1 MKTSMKDK
9 IPYWKLLIVFISA
22 IALEANSIASFRYL
36 MDKQWIGMVMMVF
49 INPFLTLPMN
59 HFTIEVK
66 TFRGRSLIALAF
78 ALGFSAGVLL
88 IRPLFI

>member
-1 MKTSMKDK
+1 
-9 IPYWKLLIVFISA
+9 
-22 IALEANSIASFRYL
+22 
-36 MDKQWIGMVMMVF
+36 MVSMVF

-66 TFRGRSLIALAF
+66 TFTGRFKIALAF

>member
-1 MKTSMKDK
+1 MKPKDK
-9 IPYWKLLIVFISA
+9 IPYWKLLIVFLSA

-36 MDKQWIGMVMMVF
+36 MDKQWIGMVSMVF

-66 TFRGRSLIALAF
+66 TFSGRFKIALAF
-78 ALGFSAGVLL
+78 ALGFSAGVIL

>member
-1 MKTSMKDK
+1 MKPNDK
-9 IPYWKLLIVFISA
+9 IPYWKLLIVFVSA
-22 IALEANSIASFRYL
+22 IALEANSIASFRFL

-49 INPFLTLPMN
+49 VNPFLTLPMN

-66 TFRGRSLIALAF
+66 TFRGRILIALAF

-88 IRPLFI
+88 IRPFFI

>member
-1 MKTSMKDK
+1 MKPKDK

-36 MDKQWIGMVMMVF
+36 IDKQWIGMVMMVF

-66 TFRGRSLIALAF
+66 TFSGRLKIALAF
-78 ALGFSAGVLL
+78 ALGFSAGVLF

>member
-1 MKTSMKDK
+1 MKPKDK
-9 IPYWKLLIVFISA
+9 IPYWKLLIVFFSA

-36 MDKQWIGMVMMVF
+36 IDKHWIGMVSMVF
-49 INPFLTLPMN
+49 INPFLCLPMN

-66 TFRGRSLIALAF
+66 TFTGRLKIALAF

>member
-1 MKTSMKDK
+1 MKPKDK

-36 MDKQWIGMVMMVF
+36 MDKQWIGMVSMVF

-66 TFRGRSLIALAF
+66 TFRGRFKIALAF

>member
-1 MKTSMKDK
+1 MKPNDK

-22 IALEANSIASFRYL
+22 IALEANSIASFRFL

-49 INPFLTLPMN
+49 VNPFLTLPMN

-66 TFRGRSLIALAF
+66 TFRGRFKIALAF
-78 ALGFSAGVLL
+78 ALGFSVGVLL
-88 IRPLFI
+88 IRPAFI